1 MRQLVFFLAA
11 LLVFWIAGSSWWY
24 VCRIRCD
31 CKATAEVPAVVQD
44 TSAVLAQ
51 TAEQAL
57 LAAVGEAK
65 TYLAGAGIQKGFF
78 ESSSA
83 LGDMSSVSDEY
94 IKNLKLV
101 LENNPSAR
109 LEVTGHT
116 DSTGSDWFN
125 DALGLKRAEFV
136 RTYLVNAGINADQIV
151 TASKGSREPAASN
164 STREGRAANRR
175 TEIKVII

>member
-1 MRQLVFFLAA
+1 MKQLVFFLTV
-11 LLVFWIAGSSWWY
+11 LLVFWIAGSSYWY
-24 VCRIRCD
+24 VCKVRCD
-31 CKATAEVPAVVQD
+31 CKATVEAPELVRDSSVVE
-44 TSAVLAQ
+44 TP

-57 LAAVGEAK
+57 MAAVGEAK
-65 TYLAGAGIQKGFF
+65 SFLAAAGIQKGFF

-83 LGDMSSVSDEY
+83 VGDMSSVSDEY
-94 IKNLKLV
+94 IKNMKLV

-125 DALGLKRAEFV
+125 DALGLQRAEFV

-151 TASKGSREPAASN
+151 TASKGSGEPAASN